1 MDCWASL
8 FFERLKWNPNSKK
21 NVLEIG
27 SFEGFST
34 CWILTNLL
42 HSKESKIVCIDS
54 FEGGDEHKSTGKD
67 YMSSVR
73 DRFYN
78 NIGETGKEDSVRVI
92 EDYSD
97 KALLQLIYENNIKF
111 DFIYLDGSHRAI
123 DVLTD
128 LVLSFR
134 LLSINGVCICDDYT
148 WSPNANDF
156 NLVESPKMAID
167 SFTSIYAKEI
177 EFVPIPSSQFAFIR
191 RS

>member
-8 FFERLKWNPNSKK
+8 FFERLKWNPNSNK

-34 CWILTNLL
+34 CWIITNLL

-54 FEGGDEHKSTGKD
+54 FEGGDEHKSIGQG

-78 NIGETGKEDSVRVI
+78 NISETGKEDSVRVI
-92 EDYSD
+92 ENYSD
-97 KALLQLIYENNIKF
+97 KALLQLIYEDDVKY
-111 DFIYLDGSHRAI
+111 DFIYIDGSHKAI

-134 LLSINGVCICDDYT
+134 LLKINGICICDDYT
-148 WSPNANDF
+148 WSPDINDF
-156 NLVESPKMAID
+156 NLIESPKMAID
-167 SFTSIYAKEI
+167 SFTSIYSKKI
-177 EFVPIPSSQFAFIR
+177 EFVPIPSLQFSFIR